1 VSRSLFP
8 VAVLAGGLGTRLR
21 PWTESIPKVL
31 IDVNGR
37 PFLAHQLRL
46 LASRGIERVVLCIG
60 YKGEMIRAW
69 AGDGS
74 RFGLRLEYS
83 QDWPLLLGT
92 AGAVRQALPLLGERF
107 FVLYGDSYLPC
118 DYRAVQQAFLA
129 AGKPALMTVYRN
141 EGRWDT
147 SNVEF
152 AEGRILAYDKK
163 CPTERMRHID
173 YGLGVF
179 ESSVFAALPPGEP
192 RDLADLY
199 RDLLARDELAAFE
212 VAERFWEVG
221 SPAGWEELRSILK

>member
-1 VSRSLFP
+1 MSETLFP

-21 PWTESIPKVL
+21 PWTESIPKAL
-31 IDVNGR
+31 LDVNGE

-69 AGDGS
+69 AGDGR
-74 RFGLRLEYS
+74 RFGVRLEYS
-83 QDWPLLLGT
+83 EDGPQPLGT
-92 AGAVRQALPLLGERF
+92 AGAVRKALPLVGERF

-129 AGKPALMTVYRN
+129 GGKPALMTVYRN
-141 EGRWDT
+141 EGRWDR

-152 AEGRILAYDKK
+152 DQGRILAYDKR

-179 ESSVFAALPPGEP
+179 HSSVFAALAPGRP
-192 RDLADLY
+192 HDLAELY
-199 RDLLARDELAAFE
+199 RELLGRGELAAFE
-212 VAERFWEVG
+212 VAERFWEAG
-221 SPAGWEELRSILK
+221 SEAGLEELRSLLR

>member
-1 VSRSLFP
+1 MSEPLFP
-8 VAVLAGGLGTRLR
+8 VALLAGGLGTRLR
-21 PWTESIPKVL
+21 PWTESVPKALV
-31 IDVNGR
+31 DVNGE

-69 AGDGS
+69 AGDGR
-74 RFGLRLEYS
+74 RFGLHLEYS
-83 QDWPLLLGT
+83 EDWPELLGT
-92 AGAVRQALPLLGERF
+92 AGAVRKALPLLGERF

-129 AGKPALMTVYRN
+129 AGKPALMTIFRN
-141 EGRWDT
+141 EGRWDA

-152 AEGRILAYDKK
+152 SEGRILAYDKK
-163 CPTERMRHID
+163 SPTPRMQHID

-179 ESSVFAALPPGEP
+179 ESSVFAALPPGER

-199 RDLLARDELAAFE
+199 RDLLTRGELAAFE
-212 VAERFWEVG
+212 VSERFWEVG
-221 SPAGWEELRSILK
+221 SRAGLEELRSILR